1 MNLNIFNIYVTRSRE
16 ERNYFKKIT
25 EFIKKINDSTS
36 FIQIVHLDFKYNQV
50 VKNMKY
56 FRQKMVVTVYNKFVY
71 NKFVYNNSV
80 YQKIIYNLDDLIN
93 IFTVPQNNNKNIF
106 IYTGHGNGIYLM
118 KKNVRPLRTED
129 FCEIIERTVKKADLV
144 IYDCCLQGNIACLTI
159 TYPFA
164 KYVIASTSYQSYI
177 SVLITNNLYLFNGN
191 FLDYCKNI
199 LQELSIKEPLQTHTY
214 KTDFVLYEMNE
225 NVLKIAELVL
235 KYKHLFNY
243 HKSYVIDYNYYK
255 DLHCAFKELKID
267 IDPLLNSIVK
277 YQRYHQ
283 TKCVNKVINKKANK
297 SSGSKLLI
305 VLKSPIKN
313 GLPTQSDKFLMK
325 KNVS

>member
-1 MNLNIFNIYVTRSRE
+1 MNNINIFNIYVTRSRE
-16 ERNYFKKIT
+16 ERNYFKKIK
-25 EFIKKINDSTS
+25 FVNSTS
-36 FIQIVHLDFKYNQV
+36 FVQIIHLDFKYNQV

-56 FRQKMVVTVYNKFVY
+56 FRQKMVVTVYNK
-71 NKFVYNNSV
+71 SV
-80 YQKIIYNLDDLIN
+80 YQKVIYDLDDLIN
-93 IFTVPQNNNKNIF
+93 LFIVPQNNNKNIF

-118 KKNVRPLRTED
+118 KKNIRPLRTED

-177 SVLITNNLYLFNGN
+177 SILITNNLYLFNGN
-191 FLDYCKNI
+191 LLDYCKNV
-199 LQELSIKEPLQTHTY
+199 LQELAIKELHQNDTY

-235 KYKHLFNY
+235 KFKHLFNY
-243 HKSYVIDYNYYK
+243 YKSYVINYNYYK

-267 IDPLLNSIVK
+267 IDPLLNNIVK
-277 YQRYHQ
+277 YQRYHR
-283 TKCVNKVINKKANK
+283 TKCINKAVNKKANK
-297 SSGSKLLI
+297 SSGSKLMI

-313 GLPTQSDKFLMK
+313 GLPTQSDKFL
-325 KNVS
+325 N